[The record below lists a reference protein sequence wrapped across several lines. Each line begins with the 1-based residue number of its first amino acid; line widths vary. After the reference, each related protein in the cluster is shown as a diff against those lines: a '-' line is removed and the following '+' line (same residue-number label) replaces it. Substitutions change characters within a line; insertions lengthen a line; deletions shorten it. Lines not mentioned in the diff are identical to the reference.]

1 MLWAEAFNLHPE
13 TSAEELYTGTSWE
26 EQIINDQRNYP
37 FNYTVVG
44 LSKLLTYGS
53 FVNSRASVAKMT
65 VADVVREE
73 LDRYPY
79 ARKAEFKEPYFRPLN
94 LSQIPDLSGKSELF
108 REAIQWCH
116 NFKVLTILATYS
128 PFLGKI
134 VIL

>member
-53 FVNSRASVAKMT
+53 FVKSRASVAKMT
-65 VADVVREE
+65 VGDIVREE
-73 LDRYPY
+73 LDKYPY
-79 ARKAEFKEPYFRPLN
+79 ARKAEFKEPYFRPVN
-94 LSQIPDLSGKSELF
+94 LSQIPDLSGKRELF
-108 REAIQWCH
+108 REAI
-116 NFKVLTILATYS
+116 
-128 PFLGKI
+128 
-134 VIL
+134 